1 MPASSS
7 PTVRRRRLGIELR
20 RRREAAGRTIEEVAE
35 HLECSP
41 SKVSRIETGR
51 VPVRARDVR
60 DMLDLYGVPPEDREV
75 LVKLSRESKQPGWWR
90 DYNDVLPDWFE
101 MYVGLE
107 AEATTIW
114 LFNSLL
120 VPGLLQTR
128 EYTRAIIDA
137 SVRDFSDEEV
147 EQLVA
152 FRQARQEMLSRENP
166 PQFWAVLDE
175 AVLRH
180 RIGGAK
186 VLHDQLH
193 HLIER
198 SRARHITLQVIPFTA
213 GAYPSMMTSFTMLG
227 FPEPADPKVVYLE
240 ALSSSLLLERP
251 EQVDLYTK
259 AFEQLRAA
267 ALSPN
272 DSRELIGAAAKELE

>member
-1 MPASSS
+1 MPGSS

-20 RRREAAGRTIEEVAE
+20 KRREAAGKTIEEVAA

-41 SKVSRIETGR
+41 SKISRIETGR

-60 DMLDLYGVPPEDREV
+60 DMLDLYGVPADDRDV
-75 LVKLSRESKQPGWWR
+75 LVRLSRESRQSGWWQ

-107 AEATTIW
+107 AEATSLW
-114 LFNSLL
+114 LFTTLL

-128 EYTRAIIDA
+128 EYTRAMIDA
-137 SVRDFSDEEV
+137 SVRDFSEE
-147 EQLVA
+147 EIERLVA

-175 AVLRH
+175 AVLHR

-193 HLIER
+193 HLIEISR
-198 SRARHITLQVIPFTA
+198 SRHITLQVIPFTA
-213 GAYPSMMTSFTMLG
+213 GAHPSMMTSFNMLG
-227 FPEPADPKVVYLE
+227 FPNPADPKVVYLE
-240 ALSSSLLLERP
+240 ALSSSHLLERR
-251 EQVDLYTK
+251 EQVDLYEK